1 MNYISK
7 SFIFSGIYSLIGIF
21 IASKLIH
28 GYKYAE
34 EGINL
39 LPINFFEILLIV
51 LAFLIFLISVLTT
64 FILARKN
71 NVKISRN
78 QILYFFIP
86 LILGSIIL
94 FILLNK
100 GYYRLAPPV
109 LLFFYGIALLNVNR
123 IVKVNLVFLALSEII
138 IGIVTYYTENRELLL
153 LAIGFGFFPILYGIY
168 FSKKSS
174 SRIES
179 S

>member
-1 MNYISK
+1 MNSISK

-28 GYKYAE
+28 GYKYSE

-39 LPINFFEILLIV
+39 LPINFFEFLLIV
-51 LAFLIFLISVLTT
+51 FAFLIFLISILTT
-64 FILARKN
+64 YILARKN
-71 NVKISRN
+71 NTKISKN
-78 QILYFFIP
+78 QILHFFIP

-100 GYYRLAPPV
+100 GYYRLVPSV
-109 LLFFYGIALLNVNR
+109 LLISYGIALLNVNR
-123 IVKVNLVFLALSEII
+123 LVKVNLLFLALSEII